1 MQEQNPNET
10 QEIEPVDLEEET
22 FDDEPMDDK
31 QLVIINN
38 IQTPTTEL
46 PEVDTITL
54 YGDLTEEKASEVVSG
69 LLFLEKNIAH
79 RSKISEEEIAKKIE
93 MYVSTHGGSAAE
105 MFSILDVME
114 SIKIKGCDIKTF
126 GIGKVMS
133 AGVPILA
140 AGTPGERYI
149 GKNCRVMLHS
159 VTSGSVGTIFNMEN
173 ELKEIKWIQDRY
185 IECLA
190 GYTKM
195 SKSKIKKLFRSQKDI
210 YISSKQAIKLGIAD
224 KIL

>member
-1 MQEQNPNET
+1 M
-10 QEIEPVDLEEET
+10 I
-22 FDDEPMDDK
+22 K

-38 IQTPTTEL
+38 MQAPAADL

-54 YGDLTEEKASEVVSG
+54 YGDLTEEKASEIVSG
-69 LLFLEKNIAH
+69 LLFLKKNIAH
-79 RSKISEEEIAKKIE
+79 RLKNSEEEIAKKIE
-93 MYVSTHGGSAAE
+93 MYISTHGGSAAE

-114 SIKIKGCDIKTF
+114 SIKSKGCNIKTF

-133 AGVPILA
+133 ASVPVLA

-173 ELKEIKWIQDRY
+173 ELR
-185 IECLA
+185 
-190 GYTKM
+190 
-195 SKSKIKKLFRSQKDI
+195 
-210 YISSKQAIKLGIAD
+210 D
-224 KIL
+224 KVDPRQVH